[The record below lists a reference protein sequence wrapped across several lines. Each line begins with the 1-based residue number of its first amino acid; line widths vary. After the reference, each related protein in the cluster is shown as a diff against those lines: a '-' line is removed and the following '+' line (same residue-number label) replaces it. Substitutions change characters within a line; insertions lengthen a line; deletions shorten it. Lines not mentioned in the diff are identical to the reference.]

1 VESLSNKSLSKFD
14 FNFDFFGI
22 PDIET
27 AGCLKKKKKKV
38 EIHSISVVY

>member
-14 FNFDFFGI
+14 FDFDFFGI

-27 AGCLKKKKKKV
+27 AGCLKKKKV

>member
-1 VESLSNKSLSKFD
+1 VSLSNKSLSKFD
-14 FNFDFFGI
+14 FDFDFFGI

-27 AGCLKKKKKKV
+27 AGCLKKRKKV